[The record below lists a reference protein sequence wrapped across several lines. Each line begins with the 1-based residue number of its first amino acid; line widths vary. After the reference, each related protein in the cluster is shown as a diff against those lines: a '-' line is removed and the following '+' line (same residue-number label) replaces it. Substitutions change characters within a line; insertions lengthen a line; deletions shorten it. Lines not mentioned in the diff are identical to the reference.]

1 MSDQEF
7 AIFKKEEFEMAAQMG
22 VLDDIL
28 DQLEMTESG
37 EQNYT
42 FILCLGVALECTED
56 VSYIHLKS
64 RIFKLDKKT
73 STMIWNYCLEN
84 SK

>member
-1 MSDQEF
+1 MPDQEF
-7 AIFKKEEFEMAAQMG
+7 AMFKKDEFEMAAQMG

-28 DQLEMTESG
+28 DQLEVTESG

-42 FILCLGVALECTED
+42 FILCPGVALECTGD
-56 VSYIHLKS
+56 VSYIHFKS
-64 RIFKLDKKT
+64 GIFKLDKET

-84 SK
+84 F